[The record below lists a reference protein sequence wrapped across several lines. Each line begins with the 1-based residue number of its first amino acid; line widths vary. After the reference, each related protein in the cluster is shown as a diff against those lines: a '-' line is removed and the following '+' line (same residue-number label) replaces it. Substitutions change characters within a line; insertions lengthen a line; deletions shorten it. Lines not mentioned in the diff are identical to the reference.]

1 MRLVFALVAVVALVV
16 GCTPEAVESP
26 TPTPSPVET
35 TVTPSESPTVEPPS
49 PSPSPSPTVFQSYPV
64 DLPTEDPETAAII
77 EGWQEYHRVLRK
89 FSADPRGFTDFSET
103 QLVTTGQK
111 STGILDQIEGYR
123 NEGVKVLGDFRYDQ
137 LEVQEPVQG
146 PDGLMSAQLSY
157 CVDRSGMRVV
167 DYEGVEMP
175 MDHLSP
181 TYPETALLIQ
191 GLDAVWRVAEVRNDQ
206 GQTC

>member
-77 EGWQEYHRVLRK
+77 EGWQEY
-89 FSADPRGFTDFSET
+89 
-103 QLVTTGQK
+103 
-111 STGILDQIEGYR
+111 
-123 NEGVKVLGDFRYDQ
+123 
-137 LEVQEPVQG
+137 
-146 PDGLMSAQLSY
+146 QLS
-157 CVDRSGMRVV
+157 
-167 DYEGVEMP
+167 
-175 MDHLSP
+175 
-181 TYPETALLIQ
+181 LIHI
-191 GLDAVWRVAEVRNDQ
+191 
-206 GQTC
+206 